1 MVNAFKLTVFSG
13 YYSFGGYFV
22 GQLIYLIW
30 RHLFILEDF
39 IGDAVMDDRDGYD
52 IMCCCEEKKLEQ

>member
-1 MVNAFKLTVFSG
+1 MADAFELTVFSG

-22 GQLIYLIW
+22 GQLLYLVW
-30 RHLFILEDF
+30 RHLLILEDF

-52 IMCCCEEKKLEQ
+52 MI

>member
-52 IMCCCEEKKLEQ
+52 IMR